1 MAAYGVSPTR
11 RALARQKTKQHY
23 HGQENLQASSL
34 SSGHKEVVSGVSKGQ
49 AVHLAHTLRGSRTA
63 TQGLPGLQIP
73 YHNTGGG
80 EAGRHCTR
88 IHKTMASFSAHLP
101 SSSPPNVAR
110 KRSLGE
116 KARACTL
123 TLCNTNRQ
131 YCSLSSN
138 FHTITSACKDQ
149 SRAAD
154 PSGQHLH
161 TVGPRSVHL
170 EAHVGTLPGGEV
182 GAAGGTGETGHV
194 VGVSLQE

>member
-1 MAAYGVSPTR
+1 MAAHEESPTR

-23 HGQENLQASSL
+23 HRQENLQTSSL
-34 SSGHKEVVSGVSKGQ
+34 SSGHKEVVSGVCKGQ
-49 AVHLAHTLRGSRTA
+49 AVDLAHTLRGSWTA
-63 TQGLPGLQIP
+63 TQGLPGLQVP
-73 YHNTGGG
+73 YHNTGG
-80 EAGRHCTR
+80 AGRHCTR

-123 TLCNTNRQ
+123 TLCNTKRQ

-138 FHTITSACKDQ
+138 FHTITSACKEQ

-154 PSGQHLH
+154 ASSQHLH
-161 TVGPRSVHL
+161 TQWLQGPFTLKPMWVL
-170 EAHVGTLPGGEV
+170 CPEAR
-182 GAAGGTGETGHV
+182 
-194 VGVSLQE
+194 